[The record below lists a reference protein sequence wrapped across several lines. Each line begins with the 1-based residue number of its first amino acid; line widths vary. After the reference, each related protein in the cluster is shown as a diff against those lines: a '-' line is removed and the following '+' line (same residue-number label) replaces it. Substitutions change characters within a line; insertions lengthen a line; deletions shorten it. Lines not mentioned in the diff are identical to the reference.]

1 MKSIPLLIPSVNT
14 WKSYILPGL
23 AAAAALAVAVVG
35 AYLTREASGTSGV
48 NGFVES
54 LSGGSQSRLGNI
66 GFLAPLG
73 YAFAAGMASA
83 VNPCG
88 FAMLPAY
95 LGLYLGSREEGKE
108 RVHTIQ
114 RFVTALRAG
123 EFVTSGAILRS
134 GISGVVADVGARSAK
149 ALLVG
154 GIVTAG
160 FVLLF
165 GIAGIAIGAGAQSV
179 KGIIPWLGLVTG
191 ILVTIGGSWLLGGG
205 KLYSNFATRAAS
217 RIGNPG
223 QVSIKGYF
231 LFGISYGI
239 ASLSCVLPIFLV
251 VVVTTITVSGT
262 LPAIGQFV
270 LYALGMGLVI
280 MLLTIGMALSKGTI
294 VGILR
299 KVLPHIQTVSAVL
312 MLVAGSYIVY
322 YWLTIGGL

>member
-23 AAAAALAVAVVG
+23 AAVAALTVAVVG
-35 AYLTREASGTSGV
+35 AHLTGEVSGTSGV

-54 LSGGSQSRLGNI
+54 LSGRSSSYLGNI
-66 GFLAPLG
+66 SFLAPLG
-73 YAFAAGMASA
+73 FAFAAGMAST

-95 LGLYLGSREEGKE
+95 LGLYLGSGEEGKHS
-108 RVHTIQ
+108 VH
-114 RFVTALRAG
+114 RL
-123 EFVTSGAILRS
+123 
-134 GISGVVADVGARSAK
+134 AK

-154 GIVTAG
+154 GMVTFG
-160 FVLLF
+160 FILLF
-165 GIAGIAIGAGAQSV
+165 GVAGIVIGAGARSV
-179 KGIIPWLGLVTG
+179 VDIIPWLGLVTG
-191 ILVTIGGSWLLGGG
+191 IIVAIGGAWMLGGG
-205 KLYSNFATRAAS
+205 KLYSSFATRAAAH
-217 RIGNPG
+217 IGNPG
-223 QVSIKGYF
+223 QVSVKGYF
-231 LFGISYGI
+231 LFGISYGV

-251 VVVTTITVSGT
+251 VVVSTITVSGT
-262 LPAIGQFV
+262 LEAIGQFV

-280 MLLTIGMALSKGTI
+280 MLLTIGMALFKGTI

>member
-14 WKSYILPGL
+14 WKGYILPGL
-23 AAAAALAVAVVG
+23 AAAAALAAAVVG
-35 AYLTREASGTSGV
+35 AYLTGEASGTSGV

-54 LSGGSQSRLGNI
+54 LSGRSSSYLGNI

-73 YAFAAGMASA
+73 FAFAAGMAST

-95 LGLYLGSREEGKE
+95 LGLYLGSGEEGKNPVP
-108 RVHTIQ
+108 R
-114 RFVTALRAG
+114 L
-123 EFVTSGAILRS
+123 
-134 GISGVVADVGARSAK
+134 AK

-154 GIVTAG
+154 GMVTSG
-160 FVLLF
+160 FILLF
-165 GIAGIAIGAGAQSV
+165 GVAGIVIGAGARSV
-179 KGIIPWLGLVTG
+179 VDIIPWLGLVTG
-191 ILVTIGGSWLLGGG
+191 ILVSVGGAWILGGG
-205 KLYSNFATRAAS
+205 KLYSSLATRAAS

-231 LFGISYGI
+231 LFGISYGV

-251 VVVTTITVSGT
+251 VVVSTITVSGT
-262 LPAIGQFV
+262 LEAVGQFV

-280 MLLTIGMALSKGTI
+280 MLLTIGMALFKGTI

-312 MLVAGSYIVY
+312 MLIAGSYIVY
-322 YWLTIGGL
+322 YWLTIGGLG

>member
-1 MKSIPLLIPSVNT
+1 MKSIPLLLPGINT
-14 WKSYILPGL
+14 WRSYILPGL
-23 AAAAALAVAVVG
+23 AAVAVLAAAVVG
-35 AYLTREASGTSGV
+35 AYLTGEASGTSGV

-54 LSGGSQSRLGNI
+54 LSGRSSSYLGNI

-73 YAFAAGMASA
+73 FAFAAGMAST

-95 LGLYLGSREEGKE
+95 LGLYLGSGEEGKHS
-108 RVHTIQ
+108 VH
-114 RFVTALRAG
+114 RL
-123 EFVTSGAILRS
+123 
-134 GISGVVADVGARSAK
+134 AK

-154 GIVTAG
+154 GMVTSG
-160 FVLLF
+160 FILLF
-165 GIAGIAIGAGAQSV
+165 GVAGIVIGAGARSV
-179 KGIIPWLGLVTG
+179 VDIIPWLGLVTG
-191 ILVTIGGSWLLGGG
+191 IIVAIGGAWMLGGG
-205 KLYSNFATRAAS
+205 KLYSSFATRAAAH
-217 RIGNPG
+217 IGNPG

-231 LFGISYGI
+231 LFGISYGV

-251 VVVTTITVSGT
+251 VVVSTITVSGT
-262 LPAIGQFV
+262 LEAIGQFV

-280 MLLTIGMALSKGTI
+280 MLLTIGMALFKGTI

>member
-1 MKSIPLLIPSVNT
+1 MKSIPLLLPSINT
-14 WKSYILPGL
+14 WRSYILPGL
-23 AAAAALAVAVVG
+23 AAVAALAAAVVG
-35 AYLTREASGTSGV
+35 AYLSGEASGTSGV

-54 LSGGSQSRLGNI
+54 LSGRSSSYLGNI

-73 YAFAAGMASA
+73 FAFAAGMAST

-95 LGLYLGSREEGKE
+95 LGLYLGSGEEGKHSIH
-108 RVHTIQ
+108 R
-114 RFVTALRAG
+114 L
-123 EFVTSGAILRS
+123 
-134 GISGVVADVGARSAK
+134 AK

-154 GIVTAG
+154 GMVTSG
-160 FVLLF
+160 FILLF
-165 GIAGIAIGAGAQSV
+165 GVAGIVIGAGARSV
-179 KGIIPWLGLVTG
+179 VDIIPWLGLVTG
-191 ILVTIGGSWLLGGG
+191 ILVAIGGAWMLGGG
-205 KLYSNFATRAAS
+205 KLYSSFATRAAAH
-217 RIGNPG
+217 IGNPG
-223 QVSIKGYF
+223 QVSVKGYF
-231 LFGISYGI
+231 LFGISYGV

-251 VVVTTITVSGT
+251 VVVSTITVSGT
-262 LPAIGQFV
+262 LEAIGQFV

-280 MLLTIGMALSKGTI
+280 MLLTIGMALFKGTI